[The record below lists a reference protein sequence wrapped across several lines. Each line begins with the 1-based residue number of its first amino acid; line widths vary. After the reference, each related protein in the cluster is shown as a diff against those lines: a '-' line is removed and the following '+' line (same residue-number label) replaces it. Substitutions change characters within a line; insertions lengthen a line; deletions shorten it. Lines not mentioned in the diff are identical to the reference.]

1 MEKQRTS
8 HRSGVVIV
16 AVNRIGVIVF
26 DVNETLSDM
35 TPLGDRFADV
45 GASADLLPTWFAG
58 ILRDG
63 FALTAAGGYADF
75 SEIAA
80 ENARALLTGLGDW
93 TGDAEVAAHH
103 LVEGFA
109 ALTVHP
115 DVPEGVQM
123 LHAAGYRL
131 LTMTN
136 GSQATTQRLLDSA
149 GLLEHFDALLDVSGP
164 RCWKPSRD
172 AYLHA
177 TDTAGVRPA
186 EAMLVAVHP
195 WDVDGARRAGLAG
208 AWLRRG
214 RAHYPEIMTPANWEA
229 ASLTELAEKP
239 RRAAR
244 SPRSGLCLG
253 DLFDDVAVERRPHQG
268 GREDRVGGLGH
279 QGRQL
284 FRPSR

>member
-75 SEIAA
+75 SEIAT

-229 ASLTELAEKP
+229 ASLTELAEKLP
-239 RRAAR
+239 EARR
-244 SPRSGLCLG
+244 
-253 DLFDDVAVERRPHQG
+253 
-268 GREDRVGGLGH
+268 
-279 QGRQL
+279 
-284 FRPSR
+284 

>member
-1 MEKQRTS
+1 M
-8 HRSGVVIV
+8 
-16 AVNRIGVIVF
+16 AVNPISVIVF

-35 TPLGDRFADV
+35 TPLGDRFAEV
-45 GASADLLPTWFAG
+45 GASADLLPLWFAG

-75 SEIAA
+75 SEVAT
-80 ENARALLTGLGDW
+80 ENARVLLTGLSDW
-93 TGDAEVAAHH
+93 TGDTKAAAHH
-103 LVEGFA
+103 VVEGFA
-109 ALTVHP
+109 ALDLHP

-149 GLLEHFDALLDVSGP
+149 GLLKHFDALLDVSEP

-177 TDTAGVRPA
+177 TDRAGVRPA

-195 WDVDGARRAGLAG
+195 WDIDGARRAGLAG

-214 RAHYPEIMTPANWEA
+214 RAHYPGVMTPPDWVAENV
-229 ASLTELAEKP
+229 TELAGKLIE
-239 RRAAR
+239 AR
-244 SPRSGLCLG
+244 S
-253 DLFDDVAVERRPHQG
+253 
-268 GREDRVGGLGH
+268 
-279 QGRQL
+279 
-284 FRPSR
+284 